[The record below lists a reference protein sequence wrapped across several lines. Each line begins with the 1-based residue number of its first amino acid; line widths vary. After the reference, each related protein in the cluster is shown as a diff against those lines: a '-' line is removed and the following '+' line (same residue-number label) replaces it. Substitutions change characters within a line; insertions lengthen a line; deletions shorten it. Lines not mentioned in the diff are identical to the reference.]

1 MIYTDIGN
9 SSAGNGAVQFNIA
22 ALVVSSVAVVAV
34 LIILIVAIILIVVF
48 FMRRVKAT
56 AKLYTNRLAQMELKE
71 ADERI
76 RGIYMT

>member
-9 SSAGNGAVQFNIA
+9 SSAGSGAVQFNIA
-22 ALVVSSVAVVAV
+22 ALVVSSVAVIAV
-34 LIILIVAIILIVVF
+34 LIVAIILIVVF

-76 RGIYMT
+76 RGTIYMT